1 MRIEDYRTSSGKNV
15 ITEYIYSLPQ
25 KDRAKALKIRS
36 DLRERGLD
44 ALNELNTRQIYGR
57 LYEIKLSNHRYMYVS
72 VSDKLIGFVHAFKKE
87 SKKTDLKN
95 IRTAKYRAK
104 KMGLL

>member
-44 ALNELNTRQIYGR
+44 ALNELNTR
-57 LYEIKLSNHRYMYVS
+57 RYMDDYMKS
-72 VSDKLIGFVHAFKKE
+72 SYL
-87 SKKTDLKN
+87 STD
-95 IRTAKYRAK
+95 IC
-104 KMGLL
+104 MFP